1 MAESET
7 SYMPTIEEPA
17 LSAKLSAQ
25 LDRYRGRWVAVD
37 NNQIIA
43 EAESA
48 QEVVRLAKQ
57 KGSTDPI
64 VFRVPLH
71 PERLNIL

>member
-1 MAESET
+1 MAEAEGVRV
-7 SYMPTIEEPA
+7 IEEPA
-17 LSAKLSAQ
+17 ISGQLSEQ

-37 NNQIIA
+37 NNRIIA
-43 EAESA
+43 EAEPA
-48 QEVVRLAKQ
+48 LEVVSLANKR
-57 KGSTDPI
+57 GCIDPI